1 MRKKREIFLATQNN
15 SLKLWSPL
23 LSRPTCSL
31 LFIHA
36 AIGQKKKKTS
46 TRLSHPRYF
55 NVDLLWAY
63 TKTTDG
69 HKIRIDQCPVLISPL
84 EFRPERSPLP
94 LISLIFFCNDM
105 LFLAIDLTCS
115 SLLLLSSNIQY
126 STSIQKHLPL
136 FFMLCFAL
144 IVL

>member
-1 MRKKREIFLATQNN
+1 MTQPHEEKKRNFFGHTKQFFEVMESASFSSNMFPAVYSCRNRA
-15 SLKLWSPL
+15 KE
-23 LSRPTCSL
+23 
-31 LFIHA
+31 
-36 AIGQKKKKTS
+36 KKTS

-63 TKTTDG
+63 TKSTDG

-105 LFLAIDLTCS
+105 LFLAIDLTCCCCQTTY
-115 SLLLLSSNIQY
+115 NIQHPY
-126 STSIQKHLPL
+126 KNTYPC
-136 FFMLCFAL
+136 FLCF
-144 IVL
+144 VLL